1 MHRPVALAGFALL
14 VLTSLSPAVRGQDR
28 SPELNMSS
36 TVPVISIETSVPGE
50 INIGA
55 SAQFV
60 ILVKNAGKSLAEG
73 VSIQTTLPPTVKFV
87 HADPEPSV
95 TNENL
100 IQFEIGDLP
109 SGTVRRITME
119 LIPQKTG
126 PVDLQTKAFFSA
138 STQSAL
144 QVRQPEIAIQCTGPE
159 TAQLGETVTFRVML
173 KNIGDGP
180 AQNVLLTPQL
190 PETSYIETQIP
201 RPAKLATLAAGDT
214 QEFKFTVRASQP
226 EWLEGNFVATA
237 RDNREVQCSHRVKIL
252 RPELQVDVNGTKVSF
267 LTMEGEYEVRA
278 WNPGDTVLRSVKL
291 ALQVPEGLQVTT
303 LSEEANID
311 QTRRIYSWCL
321 PTLNPGD
328 SHSIHLKTKAAKVGR
343 QVQLLVGMADV
354 QLRAEDDHL
363 THVISR
369 PDVDVAVI
377 NTKEAIEVGTPEEFT
392 VSVVNRGSRTA
403 ETVAVTVE
411 LPEGLQAVAADGSTA
426 AGQKV
431 TFPGFRLNSTESKT
445 LTFRAVGTTSG
456 EHAVRAR
463 VETDFAAVPT
473 IAETVVYFY
482 DDDELLRI
490 AQELDA
496 AVQLR

>member
-1 MHRPVALAGFALL
+1 MYRSTVLAGFVLL
-14 VLTSLSPAVRGQDR
+14 VLTSLSPAVRGQIR
-28 SPELNMSS
+28 SPELNTSS

-60 ILVKNAGKSLAEG
+60 ISVKNAGKSLAEG

-87 HADPEPSV
+87 AADPEPSV
-95 TNENL
+95 SNESL

-109 SGTVRRITME
+109 SGAVRRVTME

-126 PVDLQTKAFFSA
+126 PVDLQPKAFFSA

-159 TAQLGETVTFRVML
+159 TAVLGETVTFSVLL
-173 KNIGDGP
+173 KNIGDGT

-190 PETSYIETQIP
+190 PESSYIETQIP
-201 RPAKLATLAAGDT
+201 RPAKLASLPAGET
-214 QEFKFTVRASQP
+214 KEFKFTVRANQP

-237 RDNREVQCSHRVKIL
+237 RDNRDVQCSHRVKIL
-252 RPELQVDVNGTKVSF
+252 RPELRVEVDGTRVSF
-267 LTMEGEYEVRA
+267 LTMEGEYELRV
-278 WNPGDTVLRSVKL
+278 WNPGDTVLRSVRV

-303 LSEEANID
+303 LSEEADVD

-328 SHSIHLKTKAAKVGR
+328 SHSIQLKTKAAKLGR
-343 QVQLLVGMADV
+343 QVQLAVAMADV

-369 PDVDVAVI
+369 PDVDVAVN
-377 NTKEAIEVGTPEEFT
+377 NTKEAIAVGEPEEFT
-392 VSVVNRGSRTA
+392 VSVVNRGSRAA

-411 LPEGLQAVAADGSTA
+411 LPEGLQAVAADGSTNE
-426 AGQKV
+426 GRQI
-431 TFPGFRLNSTESKT
+431 TFPGFRLQPGEPKV
-445 LTFRAVGTTSG
+445 LTFRAIGLTAG
-456 EHAVRAR
+456 DHAVRAS
-463 VETDFAAVPT
+463 VETDFAALPT

-482 DDDELLRI
+482 DDEELLRI

-496 AVQLR
+496 AIQIR